1 MSEEEDSK
9 YTQKQLLEN
18 FITNNNISSFK
29 KMLSFNPIKEKKQ
42 EQKKTKT
49 KTTEKLRSNTLKQVN
64 KYNNIIS
71 KNSLTQNNQLDT
83 FKLNRYS
90 VFSDPELKEKS
101 MKGNYKWA
109 SMKFDIMKMNW
120 AKRIGIAYDKFQV
133 PKKENYIKRDSV
145 KIDGGIING
154 NSNFYDFD
162 NPTPEDVMLSKNAE
176 IINNY
181 LNNNILHSKSLKL
194 PKIHFGNSHNNHN
207 NNNNV
212 NLNQPRLVNN
222 VNINFDDYNF

>member
-1 MSEEEDSK
+1 MTEEDESN

-42 EQKKTKT
+42 EQKKTQIK
-49 KTTEKLRSNTLKQVN
+49 KSEKLRSNTLKQVN

-90 VFSDPELKEKS
+90 IFNDPELKEKS

-120 AKRIGIAYDKFQV
+120 AKRKGIAYDKFQV

-154 NSNFYDFD
+154 NNNYIDFD

-194 PKIHFGNSHNNHN
+194 PKIHFGNSHSNH
-207 NNNNV
+207 NNV

>member
-1 MSEEEDSK
+1 MSEEEESSN
-9 YTQKQLLEN
+9 YTRKQLLEN

-90 VFSDPELKEKS
+90 IFNEPELKEKS

-120 AKRIGIAYDKFQV
+120 AKRKGISYEKFQV

-154 NSNFYDFD
+154 NNNYDDFD
-162 NPTPEDVMLSKNAE
+162 NPTPEDIMLSKNSE
-176 IINNY
+176 IISNY
-181 LNNNILHSKSLKL
+181 LNNHILHSKSLKL
-194 PKIHFGNSHNNHN
+194 PKIHFGNNHSNKN
-207 NNNNV
+207 NNN

>member
-1 MSEEEDSK
+1 MSEEEESSN
-9 YTQKQLLEN
+9 YTRKQLLEN

-64 KYNNIIS
+64 KYNNILS

-90 VFSDPELKEKS
+90 IFNDPELKEKS

-120 AKRIGIAYDKFQV
+120 AKRKGISYEKFQV
-133 PKKENYIKRDSV
+133 PKKENYIKRESV

-154 NSNFYDFD
+154 NMM
-162 NPTPEDVMLSKNAE
+162 VL
-176 IINNY
+176 II
-181 LNNNILHSKSLKL
+181 LLLKILC
-194 PKIHFGNSHNNHN
+194 
-207 NNNNV
+207 
-212 NLNQPRLVNN
+212 
-222 VNINFDDYNF
+222 

>member
-1 MSEEEDSK
+1 MSEEEESSN
-9 YTQKQLLEN
+9 YTRKQLLEN

-64 KYNNIIS
+64 KYNNILS

-90 VFSDPELKEKS
+90 IFNDPELKEKS

-120 AKRIGIAYDKFQV
+120 AKRKGISYEKFQV

-154 NSNFYDFD
+154 NSNYDDFD
-162 NPTPEDVMLSKNAE
+162 NPTPEDIMLSKNSE

-181 LNNNILHSKSLKL
+181 LNNHILHSKSLKL
-194 PKIHFGNSHNNHN
+194 PKIHFGNNHSNKN
-207 NNNNV
+207 NNN

>member
-1 MSEEEDSK
+1 MSEEEESSN
-9 YTQKQLLEN
+9 YTRKQLLEN

-64 KYNNIIS
+64 KYNNILS

-90 VFSDPELKEKS
+90 IFNDPELKEKS

-120 AKRIGIAYDKFQV
+120 AKRKGISYEKFQV

-154 NSNFYDFD
+154 NNNYDDFD
-162 NPTPEDVMLSKNAE
+162 NPTPEDIMLSKNSE
-176 IINNY
+176 II
-181 LNNNILHSKSLKL
+181 I
-194 PKIHFGNSHNNHN
+194 
-207 NNNNV
+207 
-212 NLNQPRLVNN
+212 
-222 VNINFDDYNF
+222 

>member
-18 FITNNNISSFK
+18 FISNNNISAFK
-29 KMLSFNPIKEKKQ
+29 KMLSYNPSKEKKQ
-42 EQKKTKT
+42 EQKKTQIKPI
-49 KTTEKLRSNTLKQVN
+49 EKLRSNTLKQSN

-120 AKRIGIAYDKFQV
+120 AKRKGIAYDKFQV

-162 NPTPEDVMLSKNAE
+162 NPTPEDVMLS
-176 IINNY
+176 NNY

>member
-18 FITNNNISSFK
+18 FISNNNISAFK
-29 KMLSFNPIKEKKQ
+29 KMLSYNPSKEKKQ
-42 EQKKTKT
+42 EQKKTQIKPI
-49 KTTEKLRSNTLKQVN
+49 EKLRSNTLKQSN

-120 AKRIGIAYDKFQV
+120 AKRKGIAYDKFQV

-154 NSNFYDFD
+154 NNNYIDFD

>member
-1 MSEEEDSK
+1 MSEEEESSNF
-9 YTQKQLLEN
+9 TRKQLLEN

-64 KYNNIIS
+64 KYNNILS

-90 VFSDPELKEKS
+90 IFNDPELKEKS

-109 SMKFDIMKMNW
+109 SMKFDIMRMNW
-120 AKRIGIAYDKFQV
+120 AKRKGISYEKFQV

-154 NSNFYDFD
+154 NSNYDDFD
-162 NPTPEDVMLSKNAE
+162 NPTPEDIMLSKNSE

-181 LNNNILHSKSLKL
+181 LNNHILHSKSLKL
-194 PKIHFGNSHNNHN
+194 PKIHFGNNHSNKN
-207 NNNNV
+207 NNN

-222 VNINFDDYNF
+222 VNINFNDYNF

>member
-1 MSEEEDSK
+1 MTEEDESN

-42 EQKKTKT
+42 EQ
-49 KTTEKLRSNTLKQVN
+49 N
-64 KYNNIIS
+64 
-71 KNSLTQNNQLDT
+71 
-83 FKLNRYS
+83 
-90 VFSDPELKEKS
+90 DPELKEKS

-120 AKRIGIAYDKFQV
+120 AKRKGISYDKFQV

-154 NSNFYDFD
+154 NNNYIDFD

-194 PKIHFGNSHNNHN
+194 PKIHFGNSHSNH
-207 NNNNV
+207 NNV

>member
-18 FITNNNISSFK
+18 FISNNNISAFK
-29 KMLSFNPIKEKKQ
+29 KMLSYNPSKEKKQ
-42 EQKKTKT
+42 GQKKTQIKPI
-49 KTTEKLRSNTLKQVN
+49 EKLRSNTLKQSN

-120 AKRIGIAYDKFQV
+120 AKRKGIAYDKFQV

>member
-1 MSEEEDSK
+1 MSEEEESSN
-9 YTQKQLLEN
+9 YTRKQLLEN

-90 VFSDPELKEKS
+90 IFNDPELKEKS

-120 AKRIGIAYDKFQV
+120 AKRKGISYEKFQV

-154 NSNFYDFD
+154 NNNYDDFD
-162 NPTPEDVMLSKNAE
+162 NPTPEDIMLSKNSE

-181 LNNNILHSKSLKL
+181 LNNHILHSKSLKL
-194 PKIHFGNSHNNHN
+194 PKIHFGNNHSNKN
-207 NNNNV
+207 NNN